1 MPDPITALHYA
12 ANGNFASG
20 SYDPGAVGF
29 NLADIA
35 SASLLS
41 YLPSG
46 VEGLAYLGMTGGLT
60 ASFEAAID
68 SYIGASNLFGI
79 YIADE
84 PDPSSAPAANL
95 KAEAD
100 YIHATLPGVKT
111 FMVEQNLS
119 SNTSPV
125 YAYTPANTDID
136 LFGLDPY
143 PIQTNVPNNL
153 DYAII
158 PLDVSVA
165 EADGIPL
172 QDIVPIYQAF
182 GGGQYS
188 TYILPTAAQEQQIL
202 STWGSVVPTPAF
214 DYAYS
219 WGVQGGDTAI
229 SNDGALQQVFAVHNG
244 LGTSPPPPANP
255 PMVNSILVS
264 GAGID
269 SSGNGDLNAGKVVTL
284 TVNFSAPVTVSAAGA
299 PTLALNDGGSATY
312 ISGSG
317 SAALTF
323 NYTVAAG
330 QNTSD
335 LVISSLS
342 LNGATIQDGAGNNA
356 DLSGAGNYNPA
367 GILQIDTT
375 APTVAINTIASNN
388 IVTAAKALTGFAI
401 SGTSSGV
408 ENGQNVTVNILNGSR
423 AVVDSYAAVDQGNI
437 WSVNVTS
444 AQATA
449 LADGGYTVT
458 ANVADNAGN
467 SAPQA
472 SRALTVDE
480 EKAPEP
486 PTLNIANTSLNV
498 VAGGT
503 VALNISAT
511 PGDSDDRV
519 SVKISGVP
527 SYETI
532 TAPSGDT
539 VTHQRQGSTYTW
551 TVTESASMAGT
562 PLTGLALVSHY
573 TGSGHPTA
581 LLTVTASNATS
592 GEAASSQSQ
601 TLSVTDPPAWE
612 PTESASSIA
621 LDHGPEMPASPATIG
636 YLAAFLDQFMAT
648 GFRDS
653 EIAAGQFFS
662 GSQTQSGLEDLA
674 FLSSPHN

>member
-119 SNTSPV
+119 GNTSPV

-158 PLDVSVA
+158 PLAVSVA

-219 WGVQGGDTAI
+219 WGVQVGDTAI
-229 SNDGALQQVFAVHNG
+229 SNDTELQQVFAVHNG

-255 PMVNSILVS
+255 PIVNSIMVS

-342 LNGATIQDGAGNNA
+342 LNGATIQDGAGNDA
-356 DLSGAGNYNPA
+356 DLSGASNYNPA

-388 IVTAAKALTGFAI
+388 IVTAANASTGFAI

-408 ENGQNVTVNILNGSR
+408 ENGQTVTVNVLNGSH
-423 AVVDSYAAVDQGNI
+423 AVVDGYMAVDQGNI
-437 WSVNVTS
+437 
-444 AQATA
+444 
-449 LADGGYTVT
+449 
-458 ANVADNAGN
+458 
-467 SAPQA
+467 
-472 SRALTVDE
+472 
-480 EKAPEP
+480 
-486 PTLNIANTSLNV
+486 
-498 VAGGT
+498 
-503 VALNISAT
+503 
-511 PGDSDDRV
+511 
-519 SVKISGVP
+519 
-527 SYETI
+527 
-532 TAPSGDT
+532 
-539 VTHQRQGSTYTW
+539 
-551 TVTESASMAGT
+551 
-562 PLTGLALVSHY
+562 
-573 TGSGHPTA
+573 
-581 LLTVTASNATS
+581 
-592 GEAASSQSQ
+592 
-601 TLSVTDPPAWE
+601 
-612 PTESASSIA
+612 
-621 LDHGPEMPASPATIG
+621 
-636 YLAAFLDQFMAT
+636 
-648 GFRDS
+648 
-653 EIAAGQFFS
+653 
-662 GSQTQSGLEDLA
+662 
-674 FLSSPHN
+674 